1 MIYAW
6 VFGKNFI
13 VLVLIINP
21 LIHFEL
27 IFVDGMRSN
36 QTSYSIVPA
45 LFKNIIPSP
54 LNCLGSLLKNQL
66 IMNASYY
73 FWSLSSISLLSI
85 QCWYHIV
92 SSVVCNKSSNWKVR
106 FLKFCTSFSRFS
118 DYSGSPS
125 SISCRNYKTL
135 LKDIKSQLN
144 EWKDRL
150 QVFKRPVV
158 PKSIYR

>member
-6 VFGKNFI
+6 VFGKNSI

-45 LFKNIIPSP
+45 QFKNIIPSP
-54 LNCLGSLLKNQL
+54 LNCLGSLLENQL

-73 FWSLSSISLLSI
+73 F
-85 QCWYHIV
+85 
-92 SSVVCNKSSNWKVR
+92 
-106 FLKFCTSFSRFS
+106 
-118 DYSGSPS
+118 
-125 SISCRNYKTL
+125 
-135 LKDIKSQLN
+135 
-144 EWKDRL
+144 
-150 QVFKRPVV
+150 
-158 PKSIYR
+158 